1 MEKKRKKVKIK
12 EENMDL
18 IEKLE
23 EISNLKKNENKA
35 LKKIFDALQ
44 KNQK

>member
-12 EENMDL
+12 EEDMDL